1 MIYIYIY
8 ISNSSV
14 SKNYIP
20 FYPPFCWLHPQR
32 TPPCSQPRVGAAAEP
47 RRHRSGL
54 PLGPSGRKVCTQA
67 GWLVGWP
74 LVKNNHNI
82 WVNHLD
88 ISRL

>member
-1 MIYIYIY
+1 MYPIAQYPRI
-8 ISNSSV
+8 ISLL
-14 SKNYIP
+14 
-20 FYPPFCWLHPQR
+20 PPFCWLHPQR

-67 GWLVGWP
+67 GLEMVR
-74 LVKNNHNI
+74 NHHNI

-88 ISRL
+88 NLDIPSGYD